1 MGQLAALW
9 LLNPVSPFSAHPP
22 RFRQLGSNHSLF
34 RLLNPIPP
42 FSTYAPRFR
51 QLGSNRSLFRLLNPV
66 SPFSA
71 HPPRF
76 RQPKTSRSLSPVAEP
91 NPASPNQWH
100 RALALIG
107 HRTRFRVAEPDEASR
122 RPTQSNIIVSD
133 VRGNRMIFALN
144 SSDRWF
150 WQAPNF

>member
-42 FSTYAPRFR
+42 FS
-51 QLGSNRSLFRLLNPV
+51 
-66 SPFSA
+66 A
-71 HPPRF
+71 HPARF